1 MSIVDTLILADDS
14 TNWDLAAW
22 AENPPELVVS
32 LGDLSETEVG
42 TVRAVTGAPV
52 IGVYGNHCVPGYLGE
67 GDVSFG
73 EPAALSYVKATRVLG
88 VSGCVRYKP
97 EPGVLYTQEEYAAAL
112 GVLDGAELV
121 ITHCPPTGCNTG
133 EDFAHQGIDAL
144 AEYVRRW
151 RPKTILHGHT
161 YPETPVT
168 EFEGAEVVYVNGHIR
183 RDLEF

>member
-14 TNWDLAAW
+14 TDWDLAEW

-52 IGVYGNHCVPGYLGE
+52 IGVYGNHCTPGYLGE

-88 VSGCVRYKP
+88 VSGCVRYTP
-97 EPGVLYTQEEYAAAL
+97 EPDVLYTQEEYAAAL
-112 GVLDGAELV
+112 DVLDGAELI

-133 EDFAHQGIDAL
+133 EDAAHQGIDAL

-161 YPETPVT
+161 YPDPPVT
-168 EFEGAEVVYVNGHIR
+168 EFEGAEVVYVHGHLR

>member
-1 MSIVDTLILADDS
+1 MSIVDTLILADHSND
-14 TNWDLAAW
+14 WDLAGW

-97 EPGVLYTQEEYAAAL
+97 EPDVLYTQEEYAAAL
-112 GVLDGAELV
+112 DVLDGAELI

-133 EDFAHQGIDAL
+133 EDAAHQGIDAL

-168 EFEGAEVVYVNGHIR
+168 EFEGAEVVYVNGHLR
-183 RDLEF
+183 RELEF